1 MREKSQ
7 GMKLVLSS
15 PRMRRTTVTKLEEI
29 IRAIDI
35 ITSHICRVQV
45 KLEMRSDPYLAVP
58 VVTSV
63 RPYLMWKMWT

>member
-1 MREKSQ
+1 MRQKSQ
-7 GMKLVLSS
+7 GLKLVLSS

-29 IRAIDI
+29 IRIIDI
-35 ITSHICRVQV
+35 ITSRICRVQV

>member
-1 MREKSQ
+1 MRQKSQ
-7 GMKLVLSS
+7 GLKLVLSS

-29 IRAIDI
+29 IRIIDI
-35 ITSHICRVQV
+35 ITSCICRVQV

>member
-1 MREKSQ
+1 MRQKSQ
-7 GMKLVLSS
+7 GLKLVLSS

-29 IRAIDI
+29 IRIIDI
-35 ITSHICRVQV
+35 ITSCICRVQV

-63 RPYLMWKMWT
+63 RPYLMWKMCT